1 MSGPAG
7 TPGHVAENVASVR
20 ARIRAA
26 GGDGVSLV
34 AVTKTHGY
42 DAVEQAFAAG
52 CDAVGENYVQ
62 EMAGK
67 FAGHVPAGPVH
78 MIGAVQT
85 NKVRRIAG
93 LVSLWQTVDR
103 PSVIDEIA
111 RRAAAGGC
119 ADILLQVNTTAEAA
133 KSGCGEDEI
142 DVLRGRAEAGG
153 LRVLGL
159 MTIGPTDGDPALTE
173 TSFRRLRRLCDAQGL
188 GICSMGMSGDFE
200 LAVSCGSTMVRV
212 GTAIFGERPP
222 KR

>member
-1 MSGPAG
+1 MASAAG
-7 TPGHVAENVASVR
+7 VPGHVAENVAAVR

-62 EMAGK
+62 EIIGK
-67 FAGHVPAGPVH
+67 LAGHAPAGPVH

-85 NKVRRIAG
+85 NKVRKIAP

-103 PSVIDEIA
+103 PSVIDEIS
-111 RRAAAGGC
+111 RRAADGGC
-119 ADILLQVNTTAEAA
+119 TDLLLQVNTTDEGTKSGCREEDIDTLRTRAEAA
-133 KSGCGEDEI
+133 
-142 DVLRGRAEAGG
+142 G

-159 MTIGPTDGDPALTE
+159 MTMGPTDGDPARTGA
-173 TSFRRLRRLCDAQGL
+173 SFSRLRALCDTQGL
-188 GICSMGMSGDFE
+188 RICSMGMSGDFE
-200 LAVSCGSTMVRV
+200 LAVACGSTMVRV

-222 KR
+222 RH

>member
-1 MSGPAG
+1 MSGAAG
-7 TPGHVAENVASVR
+7 VPGQVAENVAVVR

-34 AVTKTHGY
+34 AVTKTHGH
-42 DAVEQAFAAG
+42 DAIEQAFAAG

-62 EMAGK
+62 EIAAK
-67 FAGHVPAGPVH
+67 LSGHASAGPVH

-85 NKVRRIAG
+85 NKVRKIAP

-103 PSVIDEIA
+103 PSVVAEIA
-111 RRAAAGGC
+111 RRSANGGC
-119 ADILLQVNTTAEAA
+119 TDLLLQVNTTAEGT
-133 KSGCGEDEI
+133 KSGCREDEI
-142 DVLRGRAEAGG
+142 DALRTQAEACG

-159 MTIGPTDGDPALTE
+159 MTIGPTDGDPTLTE
-173 TSFRRLRRLCDAQGL
+173 ASFRRLRALCDAQGL

-200 LAVSCGSTMVRV
+200 MAVSCGSTMVRV

-222 KR
+222 GH

>member
-1 MSGPAG
+1 MSGGAG
-7 TPGHVAENVASVR
+7 VPGRVAENVAAVR
-20 ARIRAA
+20 SRIRAA

-62 EMAGK
+62 EMAAK
-67 FAGHVPAGPVH
+67 FAERVPPGPVH

-103 PSVIDEIA
+103 TSVIDEIA
-111 RRAAAGGC
+111 RRAAGGGC
-119 ADILLQVNTTAEAA
+119 ADILLQVNTTGEAT
-133 KSGCGEDEI
+133 KSGCGEGDI
-142 DVLRGRAEAGG
+142 DSLRGRAEAGG

-159 MTIGPTDGDPALTE
+159 MTIGPTDGDPAQTE
-173 TSFRRLRRLCDAQGL
+173 ASFRRLRTLCDAQGL
-188 GICSMGMSGDFE
+188 GVCSMGMSGDFE
-200 LAVSCGSTMVRV
+200 VAVACGSTMVRV
-212 GTAIFGERPP
+212 GTAIFGERS
-222 KR
+222 RSR

>member
-7 TPGHVAENVASVR
+7 TPGRITENVAAVR

-26 GGDGVSLV
+26 GGDAVSLV

-62 EMAGK
+62 EMSGK
-67 FAGHVPAGPVH
+67 FAGHVPAGPLH
-78 MIGAVQT
+78 MIGAIQT
-85 NKVRRIAG
+85 NKVRRLAG

-111 RRAAAGGC
+111 RRAADGGC
-119 ADILLQVNTTAEAA
+119 ADILLQVNTTAETT
-133 KSGCGEDEI
+133 KSGCGEDEV
-142 DVLRGRAEAGG
+142 DALRGRAEAGG

-159 MTIGPTDGDPALTE
+159 MTIGPTNGDAALTE
-173 TSFRRLRRLCDAQGL
+173 ASFRRLRALCDAQGL
-188 GICSMGMSGDFE
+188 AICSMGMSGDFE

-222 KR
+222 KG